1 MNNNCNSNVMNTK
14 QDDGTL
20 KCLGLKKRPKK
31 GWFNCKKVEQEQLKD
46 KTFYVLDFQHVKKTS
61 YGYNRVVVKIGRTPN
76 DPEEV
81 CGKFF
86 SGSGDVKDILEQ
98 LRELDAFPRK
108 VTLRKHKE
116 TKSGYYLE

>member
-1 MNNNCNSNVMNTK
+1 MEKNTINSK
-14 QDDGTL
+14 KDDGTL
-20 KCLGLKKRPKK
+20 KCLGLKRRVRKD
-31 GWFNCKKVEQEQLKD
+31 WFNCKEVEQNELED
-46 KTFYVLDFQHVKKTS
+46 KTFYVLDFQYVKRTAH
-61 YGYNRVVVKIGRTPN
+61 GNNRVVVKVGRTPN

-86 SGSGDVKDILEQ
+86 SGSADVKDILEQ

-116 TKSGYYLE
+116 FNRGYYFE